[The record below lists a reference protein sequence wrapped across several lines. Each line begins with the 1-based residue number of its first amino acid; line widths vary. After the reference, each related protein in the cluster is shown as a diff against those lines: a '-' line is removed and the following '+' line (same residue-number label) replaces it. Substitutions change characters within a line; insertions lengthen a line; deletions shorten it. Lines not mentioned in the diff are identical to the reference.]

1 MLISSYLKLE
11 KVRFS
16 PDIFFYYHGLGD
28 SLLFN
33 SVLFEL
39 GKQNHRRYFIGTKHA
54 EIYKGNQFAMVLPFS
69 QAMNYKLGKI
79 FSFLGGR
86 VEHVDYYHKGHPPKQ
101 HILELLADRV
111 GLRDAPRT
119 PKIFL
124 SEEEKTKR
132 LLPESK
138 KPWVAIQSTGL
149 SIWTDNKNWGVENF
163 RSVARSLEKDFSVVQ
178 LGAIS
183 DPSLGV
189 NLEWQGRLPIR
200 DVFVVLRECKLFI
213 GQEGF
218 LMHAAAAVDLTSVI
232 VYGGFLAPWQTGYEL
247 NANLY
252 SNIECAP
259 CWLETQC
266 PYDKKCMRLITPE
279 QVASEALTIFKK
291 SS

>member
-1 MLISSYLKLE
+1 MLHMEISRKL
-11 KVRFS
+11 FY
-16 PDIFFYYHGLGD
+16 YYHGLGD

-39 GKQNHRRYFIGTKHA
+39 GQQNRRRYFVGTKHA
-54 EIYKGNQFAMVLPFS
+54 EIYRGNPFAMVLPFS
-69 QAMNYKLGKI
+69 QTMNYKLGKI
-79 FSFLGGR
+79 FSLLGGR

-124 SEEEKTKR
+124 TEEEKNKR
-132 LLPESK
+132 LLPESN

-149 SIWTDNKNWGVENF
+149 STWTDNKNWGVENF
-163 RSVARSLEKDFSVVQ
+163 RAVARSLEKDFSLVQ
-178 LGAIS
+178 LGATG

-189 NLEWQGRLPIR
+189 DLELQGRLPIR
-200 DVFVVLRECKLFI
+200 DVFLVLSECKLFI

-218 LMHAAAAVDLTSVI
+218 LMHAAAAVDLPAVI
-232 VYGGFLAPWQTGYEL
+232 VFGGFLAPWQTGYHW

-252 SNIECAP
+252 SDIECAP
-259 CWLETQC
+259 CWLETAC
-266 PYDKKCMRLITPE
+266 PYEKKCMSIITPE
-279 QVASEALTIFKK
+279 QVVSEAFTILHK
-291 SS
+291 SSMLKKIKDD